1 MLPSNERVFRFN
13 EKRKTTKPAPEPE
26 KKLDIPSISKRF
38 GMTEEEVEQMRA
50 AWEQMKYQPYVPS
63 GYILINDQPTNTII
77 TTSTPVTYYTMAP
90 ISTMAPQASGWVQTN
105 RPIEIGSSN
114 QYTLWGAADGTSSS
128 TGKL

>member
-13 EKRKTTKPAPEPE
+13 EKRKTAKPAPEPE

-50 AWEQMKYQPYVPS
+50 AWEQMKYQLQPKNWEYVPS
-63 GYILINDQPTNTII
+63 GYILINDQPTNMVI
-77 TTSTPVTYYTMAP
+77 TTSTPVM
-90 ISTMAPQASGWVQTN
+90 STMAPQAMGWVQTG